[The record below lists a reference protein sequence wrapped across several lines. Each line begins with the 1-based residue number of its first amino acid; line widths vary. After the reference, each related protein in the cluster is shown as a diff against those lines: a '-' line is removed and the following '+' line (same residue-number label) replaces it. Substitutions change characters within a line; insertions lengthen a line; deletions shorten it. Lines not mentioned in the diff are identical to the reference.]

1 MRAPCKFL
9 NNFWEIHGHDLFCCS
24 FLFTSEHPRSCLPL
38 HVYTITYNSTYV
50 YVYIYIHIYI
60 YICCIYIY
68 MYYVYDILY
77 YIHILCV
84 CVCPFPEPIHGETST
99 LGHLRARRMWQQ
111 VAPRQAM
118 RLWPAWHLAE
128 LVLRSI
134 VPYGG
139 FHKWAP
145 KHGWFIEEIP
155 LNDD

>member
-1 MRAPCKFL
+1 MFSKMRAPCKFL
-9 NNFWEIHGHDLFCCS
+9 NSFWEINGNDLFCCS
-24 FLFTSEHPRSCLPL
+24 FLFTSEHPRNCLPL

-50 YVYIYIHIYI
+50 CVYIYVVYIYICIMCMISYIIYTN
-60 YICCIYIY
+60 Y
-68 MYYVYDILY
+68 
-77 YIHILCV
+77 V
-84 CVCPFPEPIHGETST
+84 CVCPFPQPIHGETST

-139 FHKWAP
+139 FHKWCP
-145 KHGWFIEEIP
+145 HMVG
-155 LNDD
+155 L